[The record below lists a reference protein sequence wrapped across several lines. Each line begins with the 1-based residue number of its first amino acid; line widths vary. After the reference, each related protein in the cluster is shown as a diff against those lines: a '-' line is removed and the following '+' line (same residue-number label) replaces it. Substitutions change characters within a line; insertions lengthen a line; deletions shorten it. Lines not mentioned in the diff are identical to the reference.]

1 MSNNNIDSV
10 ETTELSKEEGK
21 SAPDFKE
28 ITFFDCSENEESF
41 IECAGAEEDL
51 SASSSHRTE
60 SNSTHNTSTTTQEED
75 GTSIDNSE
83 SQCNNFNGL

>member
-21 SAPDFKE
+21 NAPDFKE
-28 ITFFDCSENEESF
+28 ISFFDCSENDECF
-41 IECAGAEEDL
+41 CECAGHEEHL

-75 GTSIDNSE
+75 GASIGNSE
-83 SQCNNFNGL
+83 SHSNNFNGL

>member
-1 MSNNNIDSV
+1 MNSV

-21 SAPDFKE
+21 GATEFKE
-28 ITFFDCSENEESF
+28 ISFFDCSENEESF
-41 IECAGAEEDL
+41 IECAGADEHL
-51 SASSSHRTE
+51 SACASHRTE

-75 GTSIDNSE
+75 GDSIENSE

>member
-1 MSNNNIDSV
+1 MSNSHINSV

-28 ITFFDCSENEESF
+28 ISFFDCSENGESF
-41 IECAGAEEDL
+41 IECTGAEDHL
-51 SASSSHRTE
+51 SASASHRTE

-75 GTSIDNSE
+75 DDSIDNSE